1 MKEQIRRRVK
11 TKTGNIN
18 SLLLVL
24 LLFAT
29 FLLGALTNQLSN
41 NAKGKVSTNN
51 VSSESA
57 EKTAQNDSDLLVL
70 EKKVISDK
78 GYSFSISWGD
88 LGKKLVEDGVIDK
101 TKLAQSLTGSDTM
114 PSDVEKYLDGSN
126 QKIELNEGNA
136 HFWLNVLWGLGLA
149 NKNDILDKGEMQ
161 TASDNN
167 PANFASTG
175 GYTLGVSDAMSY
187 YSKNTYFKLDDK
199 QQKLVEEIAGNVYR
213 PCCGN
218 STAFP
223 DCNHGMAMLALIE
236 LMVSQNYSKEQIY
249 DTALK
254 FNALWFPQTYFDI
267 AYHFEKAGRDY
278 TKISSKELL
287 SKTFSSGQGYAVI
300 AKEAE
305 GLSWPGQKSGGSCGA

>member
-1 MKEQIRRRVK
+1 MKVQLKRSIKKSVN
-11 TKTGNIN
+11 NIN
-18 SLLLVL
+18 TLLLIL
-24 LLFAT
+24 LLIAT

-41 NAKGKVSTNN
+41 SAKEKAVTKDI
-51 VSSESA
+51 VA
-57 EKTAQNDSDLLVL
+57 EDSDKSGIDLAKL
-70 EKKVISDK
+70 EEKVISDK

-88 LGKKLVEDGVIDK
+88 LGKKLIDDGIMDK
-101 TKLAQSLTGSDTM
+101 TKLAQSLTGTETM
-114 PSDVEKYLDGSN
+114 PSDLEKYLDGST
-126 QKIELNEGNA
+126 QKIVLNEQNA
-136 HFWLNVLWGLGLA
+136 HFWLNMLWGLGLA
-149 NKNDILDKGEMQ
+149 NKNNLLDEGDMQ
-161 TASDNN
+161 KFSENN

-175 GYTLGVSDAMSY
+175 GYTLGKADAMNY
-187 YSKNTYFKLDDK
+187 YSKYQYIELNDK
-199 QQKLVEEIAGNVYR
+199 QQKLVEEVAGNVYR

-236 LMVSQNYSKEQIY
+236 LMASQNYSKEQIY

-254 FNALWFPQTYFDI
+254 FNSLWFPQTYFDI

-278 TKISSKELL
+278 SKVPSQELL

>member
-1 MKEQIRRRVK
+1 MKAQLRRGIKK
-11 TKTGNIN
+11 TTNSIN
-18 SLLLVL
+18 TLLLVL
-24 LLFAT
+24 LLLAT

-41 NAKGKVSTNN
+41 STKEKAA
-51 VSSESA
+51 SKELSQEST
-57 EKTAQNDSDLLVL
+57 EKNGPDLAAL

-88 LGKKLVEDGVIDK
+88 LGKKLIDDGIMDK
-101 TKLAQSLTGSDTM
+101 TKLAQSLTGADTM
-114 PSDVEKYLDGSN
+114 PSDLEKYLDGSK
-126 QKIELNEGNA
+126 QKIVLNEQNA
-136 HFWLNVLWGLGLA
+136 HFWLNMLWGLGLA
-149 NKNDILDKGEMQ
+149 NKNDLLDKGDMQ
-161 TASDNN
+161 TASNNN

-175 GYTLGVSDAMSY
+175 GYTLGKGDAMNY
-187 YSKNTYFKLDDK
+187 YSKYQYIKLNDS
-199 QQKLVEEIAGNVYR
+199 QQKLVEEVAGNVYR

-236 LMVSQNYSKEQIY
+236 LMASQNYSKQKIY

-254 FNALWFPQTYFDI
+254 FNSLWFPQTYFDI

-278 TKISSKELL
+278 SKVSSQELL

-305 GLSWPGQKSGGSCGA
+305 GLSWPGQKTGGSCGA

>member
-1 MKEQIRRRVK
+1 MKVK
-11 TKTGNIN
+11 LKRGIKKSVSNIN
-18 SLLLVL
+18 TLLLVL
-24 LLFAT
+24 LLIAT
-29 FLLGALTNQLSN
+29 FLLGALTNQLANSTKEKAVTRDIV
-41 NAKGKVSTNN
+41 AK
-51 VSSESA
+51 
-57 EKTAQNDSDLLVL
+57 DSDKSGIDLAKL

-78 GYSFSISWGD
+78 GYSFSINWGD
-88 LGKKLVEDGVIDK
+88 LGKELIDDGIMDK
-101 TKLAQSLTGSDTM
+101 AKLAQSITGTETM
-114 PSDVEKYLDGSN
+114 PSDLEKYLDGSN
-126 QKIELNEGNA
+126 QKIELNERNA

-149 NKNDILDKGEMQ
+149 NKNDILDKGDMQ

-175 GYTLGVSDAMSY
+175 GYTLGKGDAMNY
-187 YSKNTYFKLDDK
+187 YSKYQYIELNDK

-236 LMVSQNYSKEQIY
+236 LMASQNYSKEQIY

-254 FNALWFPQTYFDI
+254 FNSLWFPQTYFDI

-278 TKISSKELL
+278 NKVSSQELL

>member
-1 MKEQIRRRVK
+1 MKVQLRRGIKK
-11 TKTGNIN
+11 TTSNIN
-18 SLLLVL
+18 TLLLIL
-24 LLFAT
+24 LLIAT

-41 NAKGKVSTNN
+41 SAKEKAVNKELSQ
-51 VSSESA
+51 ESA
-57 EKTAQNDSDLLVL
+57 TKNGPDLAAL

-88 LGKKLVEDGVIDK
+88 LGKKLVDDGIMDK
-101 TKLAQSLTGSDTM
+101 TKLAQSLTGADTM
-114 PSDVEKYLDGSN
+114 PSDLEKYLDGSK
-126 QKIELNEGNA
+126 QKIVLNEQNA
-136 HFWLNVLWGLGLA
+136 HFWLNMLWGLGLA
-149 NKNDILDKGEMQ
+149 NKNDLLDKGDMQ
-161 TASDNN
+161 TASNNN

-175 GYTLGVSDAMSY
+175 GYTLGKGDAMNY
-187 YSKNTYFKLDDK
+187 YSKYQYIKLNDS
-199 QQKLVEEIAGNVYR
+199 QQKLVEEVAGNVYR

-236 LMVSQNYSKEQIY
+236 LMASQNYSKQQIY

-254 FNALWFPQTYFDI
+254 FNELWFPQTYFDI

-278 TKISSKELL
+278 SKVSSQEIL